1 MSNLNYNPEKPSPW
15 PGLDFN
21 LRSIKDSF
29 SRWIPHKDVPY
40 TQVVSEPDDD
50 EFNLSLKSPSV
61 PRDPEIGLQAQEI
74 EDQPPSFHSI
84 GGTGTSGGSSIK
96 WERNLNRW
104 KHVKDLDDFFA
115 RIYFFWM
122 EGGYLPLVVGQY
134 LDLFQFV
141 FIFFMIIFLISCVDF
156 GKLVQSSN
164 PENKADPLDFIQ
176 LNNLLSPPASVVLL
190 LLFGIPFWIW
200 RAFKA
205 IYKTIIYLD
214 VRDFYKSALGL
225 DPSKMRNYSWTLIVQ
240 RLQTFQMEGDGY
252 SLLIKK
258 REMSSLDVYHRIL
271 RHRNYVVAMVN
282 RKLLPMHFNVPLLG
296 KQVFCS
302 TILLKNYY
310 WILFTAPGSLFHPKY
325 HLIDEVRSSINKQ
338 SVVKQLSNRIAYFAL
353 LNLLLFPFVLL
364 YQFFF
369 SIFSYAD
376 LARKNPGAMGLRL
389 WSIPARLEFQH
400 FNELE
405 HELQQRLSRAYA
417 PAKNY
422 MQLYTNSIVNL
433 IARHL
438 GFMAGAML
446 ALLLFFGFLNE
457 NVFFTEYLIKV
468 GSVLGI
474 VVAVCRVLVPPEDML
489 HEEPKLLL
497 AEVLKHVHYMPE
509 DWKQRPEDQGVMKQF
524 SQLFQYRVVLILHE
538 MLSPLLTP
546 FILYF
551 SFRKKAPEVIDFFR
565 HFTVEVEGLGDVCS
579 FAQLDLQ
586 RHGDAAWVSVTEPE
600 RTQLERGDIQPTDL
614 PDNALAKNGKTELS
628 LLSFSV
634 RNPTWNPPTQS
645 NKLLKHLRDESSP
658 TNQDL
663 IRSTLSDPTNTLP
676 MIDPSNFRQPAP
688 VSAVS
693 SSYQDMQTSRQI
705 LALHRMHETQAS
717 FKPTSSMFF
726 GNWNMPFPAP
736 LSAGNS
742 ICSESG
748 MMDDAITPSPL
759 PYKPVIGSEV
769 SDLTEPLI
777 ASLDYKVLDN
787 PPGPL
792 PPPHT
797 K

>member
-1 MSNLNYNPEKPSPW
+1 MNDRNIDTSKPSPW

-40 TQVVSEPDDD
+40 TQVFSDPDDD
-50 EFNLSLKSPSV
+50 EFNLSLKPLSV
-61 PRDPEIGLQAQEI
+61 SKDPEDGTHVQEI
-74 EDQPPSFHSI
+74 DDQPPSFHSI
-84 GGTGTSGGSSIK
+84 GGIGNPEGSNIK
-96 WERNLNRW
+96 WERTLNRW
-104 KHVKDLDDFFA
+104 KHVKDLDDFFS

-122 EGGYLPLVVGQY
+122 EGGYFPLVVSQY
-134 LDLFQFV
+134 LDLFQFL
-141 FIFFMIIFLISCVDF
+141 FIFFMIIFILSCVDF

-164 PENKADPLDFIQ
+164 PENKSNPLDFIQ
-176 LNNLLSPPASVVLL
+176 LNNLLNPPASVVIL

-200 RAFKA
+200 RTFKA

-240 RLQTFQMEGDGY
+240 RLQTFQMEGEGY

-258 REMSSLDVYHRIL
+258 REMTSLDVYHRIL
-271 RHRNYVVAMVN
+271 RFRNYVVAMVN
-282 RKLLPMHFNVPLLG
+282 RKLLPMHFNVPLVG

-302 TILLKNYY
+302 TMLLKNYY

-325 HLIDEVRSSINKQ
+325 RLIDEVRSSISKE
-338 SVVKQLSNRIAYFAL
+338 SIVKQLSNRIAYFAL

-376 LARKNPGAMGLRL
+376 LARKNPTAMGLRL
-389 WSIPARLEFQH
+389 WSIPAKLDFQH

-405 HELQQRLSRAYA
+405 HELQQRLSRAYV

-422 MQLYTNSIVNL
+422 LQLYTNPIVNL
-433 IARHL
+433 LARHL
-438 GFMAGAML
+438 GFMAGALL

-497 AEVLKHVHYMPE
+497 ADVLKHVHYMPE
-509 DWKQRPEDQGVMKQF
+509 DWKLRPEDQGVMKQF
-524 SQLFQYRVVLILHE
+524 SQLFQFRVVLILHE
-538 MLSPLLTP
+538 MLSPVLTP

-551 SFRKKAPEVIDFFR
+551 SLRRRAPDIIDFFR

-586 RHGDAAWVSVTEPE
+586 RHGDVSWVSVTETE
-600 RTQLERGDIQPTDL
+600 HTQLDREDIHIVDL
-614 PDNALAKNGKTELS
+614 PSASLAKNGKTELS

-634 RNPTWNPPTQS
+634 RNPTWKPPTQS
-645 NKLLKHLRDESSP
+645 HKLLQHIREDSPSVGRDV
-658 TNQDL
+658 
-663 IRSTLSDPTNTLP
+663 IKSTLSDPTDTLP
-676 MIDPSNFRQPAP
+676 RIDLSNFRQPPISTA
-688 VSAVS
+688 S

-705 LALHRMHETQAS
+705 LALHRMHETQSS

-726 GNWNMPFPAP
+726 GNWNMPFPPA

-742 ICSESG
+742 SSSDSG
-748 MMDDAITPSPL
+748 GLDDAITTTPA
-759 PYKPVIGSEV
+759 PYKPVHTSEI

-787 PPGPL
+787 PPGHL
-792 PPPHT
+792 PPSQT